1 MSTTGVPIKSI
12 SLILLFSLSKVGAW
26 REDGLGSVL
35 FGVFPFYHLFLTLF
49 PVSRASGLPP
59 WSGREHGP
67 PLLHRTV
74 GRCCSPCLFRL
85 LLSGCVLRGAV
96 EAGAA
101 SGTRV
106 SAAALGATAALPLRV
121 LRVVLSARSHLPGP
135 PPHGNRLRSSLGAS
149 LASERLSRA
158 RGALGAPAAT
168 SSRGVAVCA
177 HRHLSLRRGR
187 SYFCRGRFSSA
198 PVLTR
203 PQIYFRLLPHFISAP
218 VTNSIITINFIF
230 FKGE

>member
-1 MSTTGVPIKSI
+1 MGWEVFCLGCFLSTT
-12 SLILLFSLSKVGAW
+12 FSLPPSQSQGPLASLRGAA
-26 REDGLGSVL
+26 GSMA
-35 FGVFPFYHLFLTLF
+35 P
-49 PVSRASGLPP
+49 RCC
-59 WSGREHGP
+59 
-67 PLLHRTV
+67 TV
-74 GRCCSPCLFRL
+74 QWGRCCSPCLLRL

-135 PPHGNRLRSSLGAS
+135 PSHGNRPRSSLGAS
-149 LASERLSRA
+149 LASEPGPRGSGSACSDIVPGRSRLCASPHE
-158 RGALGAPAAT
+158 PAAGAELFLQG
-168 SSRGVAVCA
+168 SLLLRSCSYQAPNL
-177 HRHLSLRRGR
+177 LSTT
-187 SYFCRGRFSSA
+187 F
-198 PVLTR
+198 
-203 PQIYFRLLPHFISAP
+203 HFISAP

>member
-1 MSTTGVPIKSI
+1 MGWEVFCLGCFLSTT
-12 SLILLFSLSKVGAW
+12 FSLPPSQSRGPLASLRGAA
-26 REDGLGSVL
+26 GSMA
-35 FGVFPFYHLFLTLF
+35 P
-49 PVSRASGLPP
+49 RCC
-59 WSGREHGP
+59 
-67 PLLHRTV
+67 TV
-74 GRCCSPCLFRL
+74 QWGRCCSPCLLRL

-135 PPHGNRLRSSLGAS
+135 PPHGNRPRSSLGAL

-203 PQIYFRLLPHFISAP
+203 PQIYFRLLFHFISAP